1 MVLFIL
7 FISLCLSFLFFSLL
21 LLLLLAA
28 GLYFHF
34 VKTCFDDFSTL
45 GSFHQEREIMLSL
58 WNKIQEIL
66 NFSFQPFN
74 SQDLIVNSPLK
85 LLHISL

>member
-1 MVLFIL
+1 MVLIIFI
-7 FISLCLSFLFFSLL
+7 ISLCLSFLFFSLL

-34 VKTCFDDFSTL
+34 VKTYFDDFSTL

-58 WNKIQEIL
+58 WNKIQDIL

-74 SQDLIVNSPLK
+74 SQDLIVNSPL
-85 LLHISL
+85 